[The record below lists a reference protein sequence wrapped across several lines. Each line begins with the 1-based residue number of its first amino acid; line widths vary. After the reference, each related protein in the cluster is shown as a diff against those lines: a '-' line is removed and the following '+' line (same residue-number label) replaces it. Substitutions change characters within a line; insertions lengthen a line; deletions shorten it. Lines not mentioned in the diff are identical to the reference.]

1 MQNINRIQ
9 VLETKQK
16 ILRIE
21 RKEIAFLKFI
31 FEACNGIALVRT
43 VDADKGIVALHVAKG
58 CESDVAEILKG
69 LEKEIMMED
78 VR

>member
-1 MQNINRIQ
+1 M
-9 VLETKQK
+9 ETRQK

-21 RKEIAFLKFI
+21 RKEIAYFKFI

-43 VDADKGIVALHVAKG
+43 IDAGKGVVAIHVAPG
-58 CESDVAEILKG
+58 CEGDVAEILKG

-78 VR
+78 ARENGIH